1 MGAPAP
7 GGKMKQ
13 ERIEITCDGVK
24 ISGLLHLSGQD
35 PSPCV
40 VISHG
45 LFSDKN
51 TVKFQEMGNAFPRA
65 GLSVLR
71 FDFMGCG
78 ESGGR
83 VEDTTISGRLATL
96 NAMFDFACSHPSI
109 DRERIGL
116 MGSSMGGYLS
126 LFKGAADTRVK
137 AVVIWATPHTLDDLR
152 DKISTGNEPELGPA
166 FYREI
171 EEYCLDP
178 VLDNVHR
185 CLVIHGDADEL
196 VPVSHAREIYR
207 RLPEPKGIE
216 VVAGADHRFSDAR
229 HRLHARTITLNWLK
243 RFL

>member
-1 MGAPAP
+1 
-7 GGKMKQ
+7 MKQ

-24 ISGLLHLSGQD
+24 ISGLLHLSGQER
-35 PSPCV
+35 SPCV

-51 TVKFQEMGNAFPRA
+51 TVKFQEMGDEFPKA

-96 NAMFDFACSHPSI
+96 NAMFDFACLHPSI

-166 FYREI
+166 FYDELGR
-171 EEYCLDP
+171 YRLDP
-178 VLDNVHR
+178 ILKKIRR
-185 CLVIHGDADEL
+185 CLVIHGDSDEL
-196 VPVSHAREIYR
+196 VPVSHAHEICG
-207 RLPEPKGIE
+207 RLGEPKSLQI
-216 VVAGADHRFSDAR
+216 VAGADHRFTDDKHRGEAR
-229 HRLHARTITLNWLK
+229 KFTTDWLK
-243 RFL
+243 KYLWTT

>member
-1 MGAPAP
+1 
-7 GGKMKQ
+7 MKE

-24 ISGLLHLSGQD
+24 ISGLLHLSGQER
-35 PSPCV
+35 SPCV

-51 TVKFQEMGNAFPRA
+51 TVKFQEMAGEFPREGFA
-65 GLSVLR
+65 ALR

-83 VEDTTISGRLATL
+83 IEDTTISGRLATL

-137 AVVIWATPHTLDDLR
+137 AIVIWATPHTLDDLK
-152 DKISTGNEPELGPA
+152 DKRSAGNEPELGPA

-171 EEYCLDP
+171 EEYRLDP

-196 VPVSHAREIYR
+196 VPVSHAREISR

-216 VVAGADHRFSDAR
+216 VVAGADHRFSDGR
-229 HRLHARTITLNWLK
+229 HRLHARTLTLNWLK